1 MPHERIQRSID
12 SNLRYTVNT
21 INVHDYHEAYNH
33 GRLSRKEKVYWCP
46 VSLEKATHRSLPIV
60 SS

>member
-1 MPHERIQRSID
+1 MRKCKEALTAISGT
-12 SNLRYTVNT
+12 LLNT

-46 VSLEKATHRSLPIV
+46 ASLEKATHRSLPIV